1 MALTKSTPGTPKTW
15 NGLNIGDLKE
25 VKKIKNDSL
34 IVKLPRDNVNEKPS
48 LYPYNEILSK
58 NNQLY
63 DDLEQSSNFSINKV
77 YSFIQSSSN
86 LSFQQ
91 PQSTL
96 SSNSS
101 PNKLILT
108 NKSKVNTKIFNYFQ
122 HQNKNKIENIQ
133 TLKKLMRLNV
143 SPSKLNKTEK
153 RNTTPP
159 APHTSSFSKF
169 DQEDSTSELRINH
182 FFPKLMFPK
191 TQNKTEEKKERAIV
205 NENKMFNN
213 TASNDTLG
221 NFADVSLIY
230 IKQSEIDRED
240 NKKLLKE
247 LNDESVFTDPRNLV
261 EPIPVILNKRK
272 NGNKNLKDPQ
282 SQSSLVSFSQLPITS
297 MNNLLVSST
306 SSIITNRKLPMINLT
321 TEHEKKSFNRYVS
334 SLNLAEEKKNFELPK
349 TKTSTEKP
357 FSNDTISS
365 KSMTTITKATIVPDT
380 LDFEDAFYKST
391 FLITNDK
398 LVEQQ
403 LNYSPTI
410 PKSPAKKRV
419 HFIHNILQS

>member
-122 HQNKNKIENIQ
+122 HQNKN
-133 TLKKLMRLNV
+133 R
-143 SPSKLNKTEK
+143 
-153 RNTTPP
+153 
-159 APHTSSFSKF
+159 
-169 DQEDSTSELRINH
+169 
-182 FFPKLMFPK
+182 
-191 TQNKTEEKKERAIV
+191 
-205 NENKMFNN
+205 
-213 TASNDTLG
+213 
-221 NFADVSLIY
+221 DVQSQLEQSR
-230 IKQSEIDRED
+230 IKQAEPYYKQQKSIAG
-240 NKKLLKE
+240 
-247 LNDESVFTDPRNLV
+247 FT
-261 EPIPVILNKRK
+261 
-272 NGNKNLKDPQ
+272 
-282 SQSSLVSFSQLPITS
+282 
-297 MNNLLVSST
+297 
-306 SSIITNRKLPMINLT
+306 
-321 TEHEKKSFNRYVS
+321 
-334 SLNLAEEKKNFELPK
+334 
-349 TKTSTEKP
+349 
-357 FSNDTISS
+357 
-365 KSMTTITKATIVPDT
+365 
-380 LDFEDAFYKST
+380 
-391 FLITNDK
+391 
-398 LVEQQ
+398 
-403 LNYSPTI
+403 
-410 PKSPAKKRV
+410 
-419 HFIHNILQS
+419 